1 MCTCAKAYFEWTC
14 QVNSHLVV
22 VAGVTHVL
30 SLCSDELPQHAD
42 IIYKVVRD
50 LPDKPGADLRSR
62 LPEMC
67 DFVQH
72 SLDAGKA
79 RSKGGAAVLVSCF
92 QGKSR
97 SASVIAAFLMRRHGF
112 TVAQALDEVR
122 RSRPQADPNLGYSTP
137 ALVAPTCPGPL
148 PPMCCW

>member
-1 MCTCAKAYFEWTC
+1 M
-14 QVNSHLVV
+14 NSRLVV

-42 IIYKVVRD
+42 IIYKVVHD

-62 LPEMC
+62 LPELC

-79 RSKGGAAVLVSCF
+79 RSTGGAAVLVSCF

-97 SASVIAAFLMRRHGF
+97 SASVIARL
-112 TVAQALDEVR
+112 R
-122 RSRPQADPNLGYSTP
+122 RS
-137 ALVAPTCPGPL
+137 
-148 PPMCCW
+148 